1 MTSREWCWSRRLLV
15 EARRKPLRPRAL
27 PGRAGVARR
36 ETRQRPEVG
45 LWGPHPVQTARSCGA
60 QLPPGR
66 TEPRGGSIRA
76 PSRNLQPQP
85 PTRPRPPY
93 LLKRP
98 MPSTTS
104 RIRLLSWAPAVRYRT
119 PSSRGAPR
127 AAADSA
133 FLHRGWGLRGL
144 HRHGRMAVTWAAPPW
159 LRPQARQRH

>member
-15 EARRKPLRPRAL
+15 EARRKPLQPRAL
-27 PGRAGVARR
+27 PGRAGAARR

-93 LLKRP
+93 LLKRNSRLCS
-98 MPSTTS
+98 PSLT
-104 RIRLLSWAPAVRYRT
+104 LLFFSSCSLWALKLAKTDKAKLKNINIGEKT
-119 PSSRGAPR
+119 PCVFSPT
-127 AAADSA
+127 DSNCS
-133 FLHRGWGLRGL
+133 
-144 HRHGRMAVTWAAPPW
+144 VTVT
-159 LRPQARQRH
+159 ARE